1 MAMTPEAKV
10 KKQIRKILDIT
21 RTYYAMPIGTGY
33 GSSGVPDFLVC
44 HKGSFV
50 GVEAKAG
57 KGKTTALQEDNLQ
70 RIRDSGGITLVI
82 NETNLHEL
90 EQLLGVNHD

>member
-1 MAMTPEAKV
+1 
-10 KKQIRKILDIT
+10 
-21 RTYYAMPIGTGY
+21 MPIGTGY

-44 HKGSFV
+44 HDGHFV

-70 RIRDSGGITLVI
+70 RIRDGGGSTLVI
-82 NETNLHEL
+82 NETNIHEL
-90 EQLLGVNHD
+90 ETFLGASNDKTDI